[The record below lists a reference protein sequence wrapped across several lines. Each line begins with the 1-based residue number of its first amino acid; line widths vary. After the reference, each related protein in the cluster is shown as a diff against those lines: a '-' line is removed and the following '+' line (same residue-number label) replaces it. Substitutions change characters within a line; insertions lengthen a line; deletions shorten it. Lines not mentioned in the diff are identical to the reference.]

1 MRLRYL
7 RATDSMTVRL
17 SVILALLGCLVAI
30 SYLGTS
36 NHTEL
41 IRANAAAMSASGRQ
55 QVLAQQIACLVDH
68 VSEAEGDHRIDMQ
81 DDLLTS
87 VHMLSESHEALMNRD
102 ATIGAV
108 TPLSA
113 ELETLYYG
121 DPVML
126 DAKLRNY
133 LANVVS
139 VATARGRTFD
149 QLSSPILP
157 ELRDSS
163 ADIAV
168 ALDIAAAEYL
178 RQGDDINRRD
188 WFLQASVLGATLV
201 VVTLMAIL
209 VFRPILRLFNIEV
222 ENLRT
227 SNVKQEMLTHEN
239 SVLAKIS
246 RVIGSSLEIDDVYT
260 RFAEEVQKLIPFD
273 RIVIGTINVEQ
284 NTFTLS
290 YVLGLTMDNRDQ
302 GTTVPLDE
310 TQAEGVQHRRSVLLV
325 QSDDPQELA
334 SKFPA
339 LVPLYDA
346 GLRSFLSVPLIS
358 RDQIIGTLHLRSFDI
373 AAYAERHVALAQRV
387 GDQIAGAIANS
398 EQYTERSGPRWRCER
413 RTTCWKPALTIVRPH
428 SGAAK
433 RAPAG
438 RLERTW

>member
-17 SVILALLGCLVAI
+17 SVILALLSCLVAI
-30 SYLGTS
+30 SYLGMS

-41 IRANAAAMSASGRQ
+41 IRANAAAMGASGRQ

-68 VSEAEGDHRIDMQ
+68 VSEADGDHRTDMQ

-358 RDQIIGTLHLRSFDI
+358 RDQIIDTLHLRSLDI

-387 GDQIAGAIANS
+387 GGQIAGAIANS

-433 RAPAG
+433 RTPAG

>member
-55 QVLAQQIACLVDH
+55 QVLAQQIARLVDY

-139 VATARGRTFD
+139 LATARGRTFD
-149 QLSSPILP
+149 QLSSSILP

-163 ADIAV
+163 A
-168 ALDIAAAEYL
+168 DIAAAEYL

-260 RFAEEVQKLIPFD
+260 RFAEEVQ
-273 RIVIGTINVEQ
+273 N
-284 NTFTLS
+284 S
-290 YVLGLTMDNRDQ
+290 YRSIASSLGR
-302 GTTVPLDE
+302 
-310 TQAEGVQHRRSVLLV
+310 
-325 QSDDPQELA
+325 
-334 SKFPA
+334 
-339 LVPLYDA
+339 
-346 GLRSFLSVPLIS
+346 
-358 RDQIIGTLHLRSFDI
+358 
-373 AAYAERHVALAQRV
+373 
-387 GDQIAGAIANS
+387 
-398 EQYTERSGPRWRCER
+398 
-413 RTTCWKPALTIVRPH
+413 
-428 SGAAK
+428 
-433 RAPAG
+433 
-438 RLERTW
+438 

>member
-1 MRLRYL
+1 
-7 RATDSMTVRL
+7 MTVRL

-68 VSEAEGDHRIDMQ
+68 VSEADGDHRTDMQ

-260 RFAEEVQKLIPFD
+260 RFAEEVQ
-273 RIVIGTINVEQ
+273 N
-284 NTFTLS
+284 S
-290 YVLGLTMDNRDQ
+290 YRSIASSLGR
-302 GTTVPLDE
+302 
-310 TQAEGVQHRRSVLLV
+310 
-325 QSDDPQELA
+325 
-334 SKFPA
+334 
-339 LVPLYDA
+339 
-346 GLRSFLSVPLIS
+346 
-358 RDQIIGTLHLRSFDI
+358 
-373 AAYAERHVALAQRV
+373 
-387 GDQIAGAIANS
+387 
-398 EQYTERSGPRWRCER
+398 
-413 RTTCWKPALTIVRPH
+413 
-428 SGAAK
+428 
-433 RAPAG
+433 
-438 RLERTW
+438 

>member
-1 MRLRYL
+1 
-7 RATDSMTVRL
+7 
-17 SVILALLGCLVAI
+17 
-30 SYLGTS
+30 
-36 NHTEL
+36 
-41 IRANAAAMSASGRQ
+41 
-55 QVLAQQIACLVDH
+55 
-68 VSEAEGDHRIDMQ
+68 
-81 DDLLTS
+81 
-87 VHMLSESHEALMNRD
+87 MNRD

-149 QLSSPILP
+149 QLSSSILP

-163 ADIAV
+163 A
-168 ALDIAAAEYL
+168 DIAAAEYL

-260 RFAEEVQKLIPFD
+260 RFAEEVQ
-273 RIVIGTINVEQ
+273 N
-284 NTFTLS
+284 S
-290 YVLGLTMDNRDQ
+290 YRSIASSLGR
-302 GTTVPLDE
+302 
-310 TQAEGVQHRRSVLLV
+310 
-325 QSDDPQELA
+325 
-334 SKFPA
+334 
-339 LVPLYDA
+339 
-346 GLRSFLSVPLIS
+346 
-358 RDQIIGTLHLRSFDI
+358 
-373 AAYAERHVALAQRV
+373 
-387 GDQIAGAIANS
+387 
-398 EQYTERSGPRWRCER
+398 
-413 RTTCWKPALTIVRPH
+413 
-428 SGAAK
+428 
-433 RAPAG
+433 
-438 RLERTW
+438 

>member
-1 MRLRYL
+1 MRLRCL
-7 RATDSMTVRL
+7 RAADSMTVRL
-17 SVILALLGCLVAI
+17 SVILALLSCLVAI
-30 SYLGTS
+30 SYLGMS

-41 IRANAAAMSASGRQ
+41 IRANAAAMGASGRQ
-55 QVLAQQIACLVDH
+55 QVLAQQIARLVDH

-168 ALDIAAAEYL
+168 ALDIAAAVYL

-260 RFAEEVQKLIPFD
+260 RFAEEVQ
-273 RIVIGTINVEQ
+273 N
-284 NTFTLS
+284 S
-290 YVLGLTMDNRDQ
+290 YRSIASSLGR
-302 GTTVPLDE
+302 
-310 TQAEGVQHRRSVLLV
+310 
-325 QSDDPQELA
+325 
-334 SKFPA
+334 
-339 LVPLYDA
+339 
-346 GLRSFLSVPLIS
+346 
-358 RDQIIGTLHLRSFDI
+358 
-373 AAYAERHVALAQRV
+373 
-387 GDQIAGAIANS
+387 
-398 EQYTERSGPRWRCER
+398 
-413 RTTCWKPALTIVRPH
+413 
-428 SGAAK
+428 
-433 RAPAG
+433 
-438 RLERTW
+438 

>member
-1 MRLRYL
+1 MAKERMRLRYL

-68 VSEAEGDHRIDMQ
+68 VSEADGDHRTDMQ

-139 VATARGRTFD
+139 LATARGRTFD

-163 ADIAV
+163 A
-168 ALDIAAAEYL
+168 DIAAAEYL

-201 VVTLMAIL
+201 VVTLMTIL

-260 RFAEEVQKLIPFD
+260 RFAEEVQ
-273 RIVIGTINVEQ
+273 N
-284 NTFTLS
+284 S
-290 YVLGLTMDNRDQ
+290 YRSIASSLGR
-302 GTTVPLDE
+302 
-310 TQAEGVQHRRSVLLV
+310 
-325 QSDDPQELA
+325 
-334 SKFPA
+334 
-339 LVPLYDA
+339 
-346 GLRSFLSVPLIS
+346 
-358 RDQIIGTLHLRSFDI
+358 
-373 AAYAERHVALAQRV
+373 
-387 GDQIAGAIANS
+387 
-398 EQYTERSGPRWRCER
+398 
-413 RTTCWKPALTIVRPH
+413 
-428 SGAAK
+428 
-433 RAPAG
+433 
-438 RLERTW
+438 